1 MGCDI
6 HLALERGIFKPDP
19 PTVAARVYALALAKQ
34 LTSHE
39 AAQEEADAERNAEQL
54 ASECGQADWAHL
66 MQTEEEEQPP
76 ALLLPPELWER
87 IARTC
92 PVTLCMDWVAC
103 PFTQLAAL
111 PRDAFESKHEGLTAL
126 IKSTAEAVSE
136 ELKGRLE
143 EEIRSSMPP
152 EIASMPSDE
161 AQQWLSWQVQWGLDE
176 AISQAVS
183 AAVVKEMGEVVTP
196 VFGQELQLE
205 RRNYN
210 AFALFG
216 HGSRAQSGL
225 RIKRLGCVR
234 SGRPHQ
240 HALAAR
246 ARQVHE
252 VTRCIGWPLE
262 MARVGIGCATCRF
275 LHNPSALPAPSSS
288 FA

>member
-1 MGCDI
+1 
-6 HLALERGIFKPDP
+6 
-19 PTVAARVYALALAKQ
+19 
-34 LTSHE
+34 
-39 AAQEEADAERNAEQL
+39 
-54 ASECGQADWAHL
+54 
-66 MQTEEEEQPP
+66 
-76 ALLLPPELWER
+76 
-87 IARTC
+87 
-92 PVTLCMDWVAC
+92 
-103 PFTQLAAL
+103 
-111 PRDAFESKHEGLTAL
+111 
-126 IKSTAEAVSE
+126 
-136 ELKGRLE
+136 
-143 EEIRSSMPP
+143 
-152 EIASMPSDE
+152 MPSDE

-246 ARQVHE
+246 ARHVHE
-252 VTRCIGWPLE
+252 VLGDT
-262 MARVGIGCATCRF
+262 
-275 LHNPSALPAPSSS
+275 PAV
-288 FA
+288 

>member
-1 MGCDI
+1 
-6 HLALERGIFKPDP
+6 
-19 PTVAARVYALALAKQ
+19 V
-34 LTSHE
+34 
-39 AAQEEADAERNAEQL
+39 
-54 ASECGQADWAHL
+54 
-66 MQTEEEEQPP
+66 
-76 ALLLPPELWER
+76 
-87 IARTC
+87 
-92 PVTLCMDWVAC
+92 PVH
-103 PFTQLAAL
+103 
-111 PRDAFESKHEGLTAL
+111 AFESKHDGLTAL

-246 ARQVHE
+246 ARHVHE

-275 LHNPSALPAPSSS
+275 LHNPSALTRSFLLFRMILLPSLPPLCRVCCGSCPKMRVV
-288 FA
+288 FAHAHFLHFCIMCISHISWHLNAF